1 MNNGKCKIIKRKFIQ
16 PRRRSFRSER
26 RLSLHHLLRVKSAGY
41 WLKLGDADQAIRE
54 LEALPEVAWN
64 HPSAVQARV
73 AALGI
78 LAERSGMHFRNKIMR
93 SRNLFP
99 ERTNEG
105 EVLVSW
111 GDAKLVK
118 YIDGKLVLK
127 GGSKE
132 EKGEAREWLSM
143 FWHEAVVGEV

>member
-1 MNNGKCKIIKRKFIQ
+1 MNNGKCRIRKNKFIQ
-16 PRRRSFRSER
+16 GRRQSFYSER
-26 RLSLHHLLRVKSAGY
+26 RLSLHHLLRVKSARY
-41 WLKLGDADQAIRE
+41 WLLLGEADDAIRE
-54 LEALPEVAWN
+54 LEALPKGAWD

-73 AALGI
+73 AALGT
-78 LAERSGMHFRNKIMR
+78 LAERSGMQFRHKIMR
-93 SRNLFP
+93 TRNLFP

-118 YIDGKLVLK
+118 FMDGKLVLK
-127 GGSKE
+127 GGSKA